1 MIKDIVRTVEIFTKT
16 SDPPEMQERLMYRVV
31 YRDGSKDEFTH
42 QQWHEIV
49 TRGTGALNQ
58 GSPTAA

>member
-1 MIKDIVRTVEIFTKT
+1 MIKDIVRTVEILTKT